1 MNKLLFK
8 ESLRSPLPKV
18 SNAKSTA
25 HFSKS
30 PRMKDIFTE
39 RKTYEFSRELSDTV
53 RKSSCY
59 ERLIEDL
66 RNELKESNKTKKIM
80 ENENSSLRQ
89 YIEKLSQK
97 DCFSVDTQNREKFAF
112 REVMNLSLREQ
123 PNVKSEVQENN
134 ISPEV
139 LSLQSDIKQ
148 LKNKII
154 GMENVI
160 KENKISNSKHIQD
173 YQLELVKYKNLI
185 ESLERTLCIKKLRH
199 KQLKE
204 SIKCLENQKRSFIN
218 SIKDLEL
225 ENLELKQS
233 QNVDYLQERAKLV
246 SRINELEIE
255 IPFLSQKIKNLEM
268 GLSEKN
274 KYEDINTE
282 LMKKCKKLEE
292 KAEAENHAYFMEK
305 FRANWKVND
314 NETELKENPCE
325 NKEETIKFPMKRS
338 ITSKIN
344 KTSNQS
350 SDSKS
355 KFLTPLTVKGEI
367 HSEKSPSGSTSK
379 FSEKNCTLTVIHSR
393 SRSEIQSS

>member
-1 MNKLLFK
+1 
-8 ESLRSPLPKV
+8 
-18 SNAKSTA
+18 
-25 HFSKS
+25 
-30 PRMKDIFTE
+30 
-39 RKTYEFSRELSDTV
+39 
-53 RKSSCY
+53 
-59 ERLIEDL
+59 
-66 RNELKESNKTKKIM
+66 
-80 ENENSSLRQ
+80 
-89 YIEKLSQK
+89 
-97 DCFSVDTQNREKFAF
+97 
-112 REVMNLSLREQ
+112 
-123 PNVKSEVQENN
+123 
-134 ISPEV
+134 
-139 LSLQSDIKQ
+139 
-148 LKNKII
+148 
-154 GMENVI
+154 
-160 KENKISNSKHIQD
+160 
-173 YQLELVKYKNLI
+173 
-185 ESLERTLCIKKLRH
+185 
-199 KQLKE
+199 
-204 SIKCLENQKRSFIN
+204 
-218 SIKDLEL
+218 
-225 ENLELKQS
+225 
-233 QNVDYLQERAKLV
+233 
-246 SRINELEIE
+246 
-255 IPFLSQKIKNLEM
+255 M

-305 FRANWKVND
+305 FRANLKVND